1 VKRWSH
7 RAAAPRPGRTP
18 GEAMKVSEGLAH
30 SVVLDATGGEHR
42 LAELWQYRP
51 AVLALIRHFG

>member
-1 VKRWSH
+1 
-7 RAAAPRPGRTP
+7 
-18 GEAMKVSEGLAH
+18 MKVSEGLAH